1 MTLSSEKPLRQ
12 DLNKLQSEVA
22 ERENTLAQSEPSVQE
37 DISLSSEIPEC
48 PHTKEKNASC
58 SILG

>member
-12 DLNKLQSEVA
+12 DLNNLQSDVA

-37 DISLSSEIPEC
+37 DISLSSEIPMC
-48 PHTKEKNASC
+48 PHTIEKMLV
-58 SILG
+58 IY

>member
-12 DLNKLQSEVA
+12 DLNKLQSDFA
-22 ERENTLAQSEPSVQE
+22 ERENALAQSEPSVQE

-48 PHTKEKNASC
+48 PHTKEKMSLAAS
-58 SILG
+58 